1 MGYLGIAGYLLIFA
15 IFFYPNVVF
24 LFTDKPTC
32 EVNKYIDFGP
42 VFCLADIYLQFVVLY
57 NLPLRCSKTC
67 G

>member
-15 IFFYPNVVF
+15 IFFYPNVV
-24 LFTDKPTC
+24 LFTDKPTY

-42 VFCLADIYLQFVVLY
+42 VFCLADISLQFVVLY
-57 NLPLRCSKTC
+57 NLPLRCSEAC